1 MGRISNEKETQGS
14 IRVRDHMYPMMHFY
28 ESNVC
33 LVDSDTTKCKAST
46 IKMIIKPGSIN
57 QDILSDSNS

>member
-1 MGRISNEKETQGS
+1 
-14 IRVRDHMYPMMHFY
+14 MYPMMHFY

-33 LVDSDTTKCKAST
+33 LVDSDTTKCKSST
-46 IKMIIKPGSIN
+46 IKMIIKAGSIN